1 MKKSILKLSLITSL
15 MLFLKS
21 CAFAQFNPSAVGAVY
36 PTTRTVPRADNVVLA
51 YANGGNLTALNCIG
65 VLDGAYSSG
74 TTNTNDSL
82 SYFKDYGSF
91 MALGGV
97 AFQFAVD
104 SVALYKVKYYS
115 QTVAVKNNQQT
126 DSVYLPSTASLKSF
140 YGNTN
145 NPSGAG
151 AIITIVNKTS
161 NTIFVRGN
169 LRTEYVDTATTCGI
183 PQRSAK
189 TFMFSG
195 LAAPTST
202 VVANNKINSTWIVR

>member
-15 MLFLKS
+15 MLFLTS
-21 CAFAQFNPSAVGAVY
+21 CAFAQFNPSAVNAVY
-36 PTTRTVPRADNVVLA
+36 PTTRSVTRPSNIVMA
-51 YANGGNLTALNCIG
+51 YANGGNLTALNVIG
-65 VLDGAYSSG
+65 AYDGAYSSG
-74 TTNTNDSL
+74 TTNTSDTL
-82 SYFKDYGSF
+82 SYFRDYGSF

-97 AFQFAVD
+97 SFQYAVD
-104 SVALYKVKYYS
+104 SVATYKVPYFA
-115 QTVAVKNNQQT
+115 QTVA
-126 DSVYLPSTASLKSF
+126 LKSF
-140 YGNTN
+140 YGNPQ
-145 NPSGAG
+145 NPSGSG
-151 AIITIVNKTS
+151 AMITIVNKTS

-202 VVANNKINSTWIVR
+202 VVANNKINSTWIIR